1 VTPGCKSCAGLQGS
15 PRISPGP
22 PILVGEYWQVEHAYP
37 SKLLGWLVIVLRRHA
52 VALHELSH
60 GEFAEFG
67 SLLERTVRVLHEVLG
82 PAKEYV
88 ACYAEQQ
95 GFEHI
100 HFHVVPRAADLPEE
114 SRGAGSF
121 ALLGVAPSEAVE
133 PESVRT
139 FCESLQKRMRTS
151 N

>member
-1 VTPGCKSCAGLQGS
+1 M
-15 PRISPGP
+15 
-22 PILVGEYWQVEHAYP
+22 
-37 SKLLGWLVIVLRRHA
+37 
-52 VALHELSH
+52 ALHELSH
-60 GEFAEFG
+60 DEFAEFG

-114 SRGAGSF
+114 WRGAGSF